1 MTPLEPGTE
10 AMSAYPDPMRTIEL
24 LYFDGCP
31 SWTHAWAA
39 LGQALADEGID
50 AIVRLRDVGTM
61 ELGELVGFAGSPTIR
76 VDGVD
81 LFGYS
86 GPAVMAC
93 RRYGDAPAQG
103 SPSVEV
109 LRARLSDADRAR

>member
-1 MTPLEPGTE
+1 
-10 AMSAYPDPMRTIEL
+10 MREIEL

-39 LGQALADEGID
+39 LGQALVEEQID
-50 AIVRLRDVGTM
+50 ATVRLRDVAGM
-61 ELGELVGFAGSPTIR
+61 EPEALAGFAGSPTVR

-81 LFGYS
+81 LFGYA

-93 RRYGDAPAQG
+93 RRYGDPPAQG
-103 SPSVEV
+103 WPSVEA
-109 LRARLSDADRAR
+109 LRAQLKAAAAGGS

>member
-1 MTPLEPGTE
+1 
-10 AMSAYPDPMRTIEL
+10 MRTLEL

-39 LGQALADEGID
+39 LGQALVDERID

-61 ELGELVGFAGSPTIR
+61 DPDELVGFAGSPTIR

-81 LFGYS
+81 LFGYA
-86 GPAVMAC
+86 GPPVMAC
-93 RRYGDAPAQG
+93 RRYGDPAPKG
-103 SPSVEV
+103 SPNVEA
-109 LRARLSDADRAR
+109 LRARLSSL